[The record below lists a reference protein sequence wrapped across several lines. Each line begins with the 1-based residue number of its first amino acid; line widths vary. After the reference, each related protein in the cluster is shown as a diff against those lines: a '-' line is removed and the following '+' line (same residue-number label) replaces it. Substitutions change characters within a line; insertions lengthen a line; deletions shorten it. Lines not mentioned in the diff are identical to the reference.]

1 MRTGASLGW
10 RIATAVAFGATAA
23 LAVTLSRG
31 VPLPAALTSDKGAD
45 AQHAQASARP
55 ASAAV
60 TARCAASG
68 LRISMGPGARVTV
81 AITRYPLD
89 FTNVSGASCT
99 LFGYPLVAAYR
110 GDGLQ
115 VGAAAGDDLSAA
127 ARRVLLAPGQTAHAA
142 LDAAVP
148 AARCTPVR
156 ATGLRV
162 VPPGDSAPRYVRR
175 PLTTCT
181 VRAARG
187 QDCLRVHAI
196 APGASAGTG
205 TGTVAAF
212 EPSSP
217 PARSP
222 SPPHPAGTFAR
233 PGTEAD

>member
-31 VPLPAALTSDKGAD
+31 VPLHAALTSDKGAD
-45 AQHAQASARP
+45 AQHAAASARP

-68 LRISMGPGARVTV
+68 LRISMGPGARVT
-81 AITRYPLD
+81 
-89 FTNVSGASCT
+89 
-99 LFGYPLVAAYR
+99 
-110 GDGLQ
+110 
-115 VGAAAGDDLSAA
+115 
-127 ARRVLLAPGQTAHAA
+127 
-142 LDAAVP
+142 
-148 AARCTPVR
+148 
-156 ATGLRV
+156 
-162 VPPGDSAPRYVRR
+162 
-175 PLTTCT
+175 TCT

-187 QDCLRVHAI
+187 QDYLRVHAI
-196 APGASAGTG
+196 APGASAGTS

-222 SPPHPAGTFAR
+222 APTHPAGTFAR